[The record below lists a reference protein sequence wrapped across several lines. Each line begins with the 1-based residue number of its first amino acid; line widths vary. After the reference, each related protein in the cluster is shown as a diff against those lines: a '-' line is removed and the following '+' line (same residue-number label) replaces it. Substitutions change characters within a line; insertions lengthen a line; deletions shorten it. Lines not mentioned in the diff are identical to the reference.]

1 MHRMPAYERYVR
13 AFDRFDQAEGWA
25 DRLLCLPCHAALT
38 EEDLGGRYHRRGYSR
53 RVNSNSFLVLSR
65 HLWDIGV
72 EQLRPAI

>member
-38 EEDLGGRYHRRGYSR
+38 EEDLGVVVDTIAEVVR
-53 RVNSNSFLVLSR
+53 
-65 HLWDIGV
+65 
-72 EQLRPAI
+72 EE